1 METTCPRF
9 KKNKMKQLIFT
20 LIFLL
25 CSWSISAKR
34 TIVSTAAEINGG
46 SWIAGDTIVMKNGT
60 WSNQTILFKAI
71 GTVSQPVVLMAET
84 PGSVILNG
92 TSKLGFSGK
101 YVIVSGLYFKN
112 GTLSGSDVISFRYSS
127 SDLAQNCR
135 LTNCAIDSYNPS
147 DNTVDSKW
155 VSLYGTNNQ
164 VDHCSF
170 VNKNNSGTLLVVW
183 LVNGTTV
190 NHVIADNYFGYRNS
204 NLDSSGN
211 ELNGQ
216 EIIRVGDSGTS
227 MTTASVTVEGNFF
240 EHCNGEIETISN
252 KSCGNFFSNNV
263 FFECKGML
271 TLRHGNFATVEGN
284 YFFGNGISS
293 TGGVRIIG
301 ESHKVYNNYFDNL
314 RGTDYRAAICIV
326 RGKLNSLPSEY
337 FQVKNAT
344 VEFNTFVNCTQ
355 AFKINY
361 NSSSSL
367 TLPPIGT
374 VIAHNHIY
382 NTSSSNTNVNI
393 DLTNSNG
400 MDVTWKNNLMNQ
412 GKYTNFPYN
421 SSQVI
426 VGQDAKMTLAGTTIT
441 MYEPGN
447 GSALANYT
455 TTENVDVVSDIRG
468 RDRGTTA
475 KLPGASQLSGTVTRT
490 MPNRTTV
497 GASFFSSQFTDIQ
510 SIPENT
516 NFKSFVTNK
525 KLIINT
531 ITSGWLSIY
540 DTLGKN
546 ILQQNLTEK
555 TSSCNLPNKG
565 IYILSFFASNGDH
578 VSRKI
583 IVD

>member
-1 METTCPRF
+1 
-9 KKNKMKQLIFT
+9 MKQLIFP
-20 LIFLL
+20 LVFLL
-25 CSWSISAKR
+25 CAWSISSKNI
-34 TIVSTAAEINGG
+34 IVSTATEINGG
-46 SWIAGDTIVMKNGT
+46 SWSAGDTIVMKNGT
-60 WSNQTILFKAI
+60 WTNQSISFRAFGTI
-71 GTVSQPVVLMAET
+71 TQPIVLLAET
-84 PGSVILNG
+84 AGSVILTG
-92 TSKLGFSGK
+92 SSKLSFSGS
-101 YVIVSGLYFKN
+101 YIEISGLYFKD
-112 GTLSGSDVISFRYSS
+112 GTLSGSEVVSFRTSS
-127 SDLAQNCR
+127 SLFAENCR
-135 LTNCAIDSYNPS
+135 LTNTAIENYNPAL
-147 DNTVDSKW
+147 NTVDSKW
-155 VSLYGTNNQ
+155 VSLYGANNK

-170 VNKNNSGTLLVVW
+170 VNKTNSGTLLVVW
-183 LVNGTTV
+183 LVNGVTV
-190 NHVIADNYFGYRNS
+190 NHVISDNYFGYRNS
-204 NLDSSGN
+204 NLDSTGA
-211 ELNGQ
+211 EINGQ

-252 KSCGNFFSNNV
+252 KSCGNYFSNNV

-284 YFFGNGISS
+284 YFFGNGVSNS
-293 TGGVRIIG
+293 GGVRIIG
-301 ESHKVYNNYFDNL
+301 ENHKVYNNYFDNL
-314 RGTDYRAAICIV
+314 RGTDYRAAICMV

-367 TLPPIGT
+367 TLPPIET

-393 DLTNSNG
+393 DLTNSIG

-426 VGQDAKMTLAGTTIT
+426 VGQDAKMALAGTTIT
-441 MYEPGN
+441 MYEPGT

-455 TTENVDVVSDIRG
+455 TTENNDVVSDIRG

-475 KLPGASQLSGTVTRT
+475 KLAGASQLSGTVTRT

-497 GASFFSSQFTDIQ
+497 GASFFNGQFTAIK